1 MSRIGKKPVQVPA
14 GITATVDG
22 QKVTAKGPKGE
33 LFFVVNDEVHGQ
45 DRRQH
50 RCRAAGQ
57 RQSKDARSKW
67 GMSRTMIENIFKGVK
82 DGFERKL
89 EINGVGYRASMQG
102 KNLQLALGFC
112 HDVVYEPPVGI
123 SIAVPKPTEII
134 VTGINKQQ
142 VGQVAAEIR
151 EYRGPEP
158 YKGKGVK
165 YAEERIVRKE
175 GKKK

>member
-14 GITATVDG
+14 GVTASVDG

-33 LFFVVNDEVHGQ
+33 LFFVANDEVALEFKDNAVSVTPVNQ
-45 DRRQH
+45 T
-50 RCRAAGQ
+50 
-57 RQSKDARSKW
+57 KDARSKW

-82 DGFERKL
+82 DGYERKL
-89 EINGVGYRASMQG
+89 EINGVGYRAAMQG
-102 KNLQLALGFC
+102 KNLQLALGFS
-112 HDVVYEPPVGI
+112 HDVVYQTPEGI
-123 SIAVPKPTEII
+123 TIAVPKPTEII
-134 VTGINKQQ
+134 VSGINKQQ

>member
-14 GITATVDG
+14 GVTASVDG

-33 LFFVVNDEVHGQ
+33 LFFVANDEVLVKFENNSVVVTP
-45 DRRQH
+45 
-50 RCRAAGQ
+50 ASE
-57 RQSKDARSKW
+57 SKDARSKW

-89 EINGVGYRASMQG
+89 EINGVGYRAAMSG
-102 KNLQLALGFC
+102 KNLQLQLGFS
-112 HDVVYEPPVGI
+112 HDVVYQTPEGI
-123 SIAVPKPTEII
+123 SIACPKPTEIVI
-134 VTGINKQQ
+134 TGIDKQR
-142 VGQVAAEIR
+142 VGQVASEIR